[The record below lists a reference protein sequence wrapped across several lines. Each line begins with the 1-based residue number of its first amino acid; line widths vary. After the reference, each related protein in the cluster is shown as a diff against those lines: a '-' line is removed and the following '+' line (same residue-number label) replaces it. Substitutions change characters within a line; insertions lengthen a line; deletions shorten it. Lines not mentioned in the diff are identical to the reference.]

1 MNNPR
6 LASRYAKSLI
16 DISTQYDKLEEVH
29 NDVVFLKSVIDQSRD
44 FVLMLE
50 SPIINPDKKYKIIH
64 AIANGKISPVTETFL
79 KLICNKGREAN
90 LPGVIRSFIEQYNS
104 IIGLHIA
111 KLTTATPVSKE
122 LIDSF
127 VSKIKAST
135 SYENVRLETEVDD
148 KIIGGFVLQMEGKL
162 IDKSILRNLQDV
174 YKQFANND
182 YLHKL
187 R

>member
-64 AIANGKISPVTETFL
+64 AITSGKISSITETFL
-79 KLICNKGREAN
+79 KLICNKCREAN
-90 LPGVIRSFIEQYNS
+90 LPGVIRSFIEQ
-104 IIGLHIA
+104 LEK
-111 KLTTATPVSKE
+111 KLAE
-122 LIDSF
+122 
-127 VSKIKAST
+127 
-135 SYENVRLETEVDD
+135 
-148 KIIGGFVLQMEGKL
+148 
-162 IDKSILRNLQDV
+162 QD
-174 YKQFANND
+174 
-182 YLHKL
+182 
-187 R
+187 

>member
-6 LASRYAKSLI
+6 LAQRYAKSLI
-16 DISTQYDKLEEVH
+16 DIATDSGQLDAVH
-29 NDVVFLKSVIDQSRD
+29 EDIIFLSSVIKKSRE

-50 SPIINPDKKYKIIH
+50 SPIINPDKKYKVISSITKGN
-64 AIANGKISPVTETFL
+64 ISKITNAFI
-79 KLICNKGREAN
+79 KLLCNKNREAN
-90 LPGVIRSFIEQYNS
+90 LPGVAASFVEQFNA
-104 IIGLHIA
+104 IMGLHTA
-111 KLTTATPVSKE
+111 KLTTAEMISKE

-135 SYENVRLETEVDD
+135 SYDHVQLETVVDN
-148 KIIGGFVLQMEGKL
+148 KIIGGFILEMEGKL
-162 IDKSILRNLQDV
+162 IDSSIRRNLHDV
-174 YKQFANND
+174 KKQFENND

>member
-16 DISTQYDKLEEVH
+16 DIATQYDKLEEVH
-29 NDVVFLKSVIDQSRD
+29 NDVAYLKAVIDQSRD

-50 SPIINPDKKYKIIH
+50 SPIINPDKKYKVINSITKGNVST
-64 AIANGKISPVTETFL
+64 ITETFL

-90 LPGVIRSFIEQYNS
+90 LPGVTRSFIEQYNT
-104 IIGLHIA
+104 IIGLHLA

-122 LIDSF
+122 LLDSF

-135 SYENVRLETEVDD
+135 SYDNVQLDTEVDD
-148 KIIGGFVLQMEGKL
+148 KIIGGFILQMEGKL
-162 IDKSILRNLQDV
+162 VDKSILRNLKDL
-174 YKQFANND
+174 YKQFADNE

>member
-1 MNNPR
+1 
-6 LASRYAKSLI
+6 
-16 DISTQYDKLEEVH
+16 
-29 NDVVFLKSVIDQSRD
+29 
-44 FVLMLE
+44 
-50 SPIINPDKKYKIIH
+50 
-64 AIANGKISPVTETFL
+64 
-79 KLICNKGREAN
+79 
-90 LPGVIRSFIEQYNS
+90 
-104 IIGLHIA
+104 LHIA

-135 SYENVRLETEVDD
+135 SYDNVKLETVVDD

-174 YKQFANND
+174 YKQFSNND